1 MISRNISRECQ
12 KIGLLIT
19 LAGFSGWLYASGA
32 IEGTVEKQ
40 PLNITA
46 IFMFVVFALSTLG
59 ITWWAAQRSQSRA
72 DFYAAGGAIPAWQNG
87 IAISGDFLS
96 AATFLGITSA
106 VYIGGYDGL
115 LFAAGVMMGW
125 PIILFLI
132 AEPLRNLGRY
142 TFIDVVSYR
151 LKRRP
156 VTILAAVSSLVVV
169 IFYLI
174 AQLVGAGKLIQ
185 LLFGVDYIY
194 AVVCVSLLMIL
205 YVSFGGML
213 ATTWVQF
220 IKAILLIFGGSLIA
234 FLVFKHFGFSLDNLL
249 KEATDSHKLGQSLLA
264 PGNLFKSPG
273 AIMSLAVTSLFGF
286 MGLPHILMRLFTV
299 KNAKAAR
306 MSAFYSIAIMGY
318 FYVLIMVI
326 GFGAIPIIM
335 DNPDYHHGQSLIG
348 GGNMVVLHLSH
359 FLGGN
364 MLLGFISAVTFA
376 TILAVVSGLT
386 MSGAATIAHDLY
398 TNGLAKKEVSE
409 AQEVWVSRIS
419 VLVLGLLSIALGIAF
434 EHQNVVFVATMS
446 LAIAGSVNAPILLMS
461 IYWKG
466 LTTRGAIIG
475 GVTGLV
481 LSVGLIIVGPQIWV
495 EVLGFEKPLYP
506 YTYPTIVSAPVAFFV
521 LWLVSITD
529 CSKQAEMD
537 RVGIEMQ
544 FVKSETG
551 LGIAEASVH

>member
-1 MISRNISRECQ
+1 MNSRNRQ
-12 KIGLLIT
+12 KLGLLVFLT
-19 LAGFSGWLYASGA
+19 GFSGWLCASGA
-32 IEGTVEKQ
+32 IEGAIEKQ

-46 IFMFVVFALSTLG
+46 IFMFVIFALSTLG

-106 VYIGGYDGL
+106 VYFGGFDGL

-194 AVVCVSLLMIL
+194 AVICVSLLMIL

-220 IKAILLIFGGSLIA
+220 IKAILLIFGGTLIA
-234 FLVFKHFGFSLDNLL
+234 FLVMKHFGFSLNNLL
-249 KEATDSHKLGQSLLA
+249 KEATQSHKLGQSLLA
-264 PGNLFKSPG
+264 PGNLFNSPG
-273 AIMSLAVTSLFGF
+273 AIMSLAITSLFGF

-299 KNAKAAR
+299 NNAKAAR

-326 GFGAIPIIM
+326 GFGAVPIIM
-335 DNPDYHHGQSLIG
+335 DNPDYHNGQSLIG

-359 FLGGN
+359 FIGGN

-398 TNGLAKKEVSE
+398 TNGFAKKEVSE

-466 LTTRGAIIG
+466 LTTRGAIVG
-475 GVTGLV
+475 GIAGLV
-481 LSVGLIIVGPQIWV
+481 LSVGLIVVGPQIWV
-495 EVLGFEKPLYP
+495 AVLGFDEPIYP
-506 YTYPTIVSAPVAFFV
+506 YTYPTMVSAPVAFIV

-529 CSKQAEMD
+529 RSRQAEID
-537 RVGIEMQ
+537 RAGMELQ

-551 LGIAEASVH
+551 LGIADASAH

>member
-1 MISRNISRECQ
+1 MSNRLQQ
-12 KIGLLIT
+12 KFILLMVLT
-19 LAGFSGWLYASGA
+19 GFSGWLNAAGA
-32 IEGTVEKQ
+32 IEGAVEKQ
-40 PLNITA
+40 PLNIAA
-46 IFMFVVFALSTLG
+46 IAMFVIFAVSTLA
-59 ITWWAAQRSQSRA
+59 ITWWAARRSKSRS

-87 IAISGDFLS
+87 VAISGDFLS

-106 VYIGGYDGL
+106 VYFGGFDGL

-125 PIILFLI
+125 PIILFLV
-132 AEPLRNLGRY
+132 AEPLRNLGRF

-194 AVVCVSLLMIL
+194 AVICVSLLMIL

-213 ATTWVQF
+213 ATTWVQL
-220 IKAILLIFGGSLIA
+220 IKAILLVFGGTLIA

-249 KEATDSHKLGQSLLA
+249 KEATSTHKLGEDLLA

-273 AIMSLAVTSLFGF
+273 AIASLAVTSLFGF

-299 KNAKAAR
+299 KDAKAAR
-306 MSAFYSIAIMGY
+306 LSAFYSITIMGY

-326 GFGAIPIIM
+326 GFGAVPIITG
-335 DNPDYHHGQSLIG
+335 NPDYHNAQGLIG
-348 GGNMVVLHLSH
+348 GANMVVLHLSH
-359 FLGGN
+359 FIGGN
-364 MLLGFISAVTFA
+364 ILLGFISAVTFA

-398 TNGLAKKEVSE
+398 TNGLAK
-409 AQEVWVSRIS
+409 QEVPEAREVWISRIS
-419 VLVLGLLSIALGIAF
+419 VFVLGLLSIALGIAF

-461 IYWKG
+461 IYWRG
-466 LTTRGAIIG
+466 LTTRGAIVG
-475 GVTGLV
+475 GIVGLL

-495 EVLGFEKPLYP
+495 AVLGFDEPLYP
-506 YTYPTIVSAPVAFFV
+506 YTYPTMVSAPVAFFV

-529 CSKQAEMD
+529 RSEQAAKD
-537 RVGIEMQ
+537 RAGIDEQ

-551 LGIAEASVH
+551 IGIAEAAAH